1 MNKIV
6 SNYIRLI
13 ILVVGVIVFTLLVC
27 NIYKNFEGR
36 KSNSSY
42 LTKYVA
48 NGDYTDISSMLTEM
62 SNEQYIYISY
72 IGDKNIYNFE
82 KDLKKVLK
90 KYDLLDSIIMI
101 DATDEVDSNGLV
113 ESLNRMLKVNT
124 KQDIMLP
131 AIIYYKNSE
140 PVDYIDS
147 SEGFIGVDRFVQL
160 MDKWEVNE

>member
-1 MNKIV
+1 M
-6 SNYIRLI
+6 
-13 ILVVGVIVFTLLVC
+13 LVC